1 MRPHIICYMMTSVD
15 GRIDCGMTAQLPG
28 TDEYYQIL
36 DELDMPTTLSG
47 RHTAELEMSLP
58 GKFTLGDSAP
68 LGKEDFSKKT
78 DAPGYEVVVDTKG
91 TLLWEK
97 QTDAEKPLLII
108 TSTAVS
114 KEYLKYLDGQNI
126 SWIATGKETIDLS
139 RAVEILAEQ
148 FGVTRMG
155 VVGGPAINTGFL
167 NTGLLDEVVVLI
179 GPGIDGRV
187 EYPSVFEGREEPKP
201 LLLKCEY
208 VKLLDNG
215 AVLIGYTL

>member
-1 MRPHIICYMMTSVD
+1 MMTSVD

-47 RHTAELEMSLP
+47 RRTAELEMSLP
-58 GKFTLGDSAP
+58 GKFTPGDSAP

-97 QTDAEKPLLII
+97 QKDAEKPLLII

-126 SWIATGKETIDLS
+126 SWIAAGKETIDLS

-148 FGVTRMG
+148 FDVTRMG

-167 NTGLLDEVVVLI
+167 NAGLLDEVVILI

-187 EYPSVFEGREEPKP
+187 EYPSVFEGREDPKP
-201 LLLKCEY
+201 LLLKREY
-208 VKLLDNG
+208 VKPLDNG
-215 AVLIGYTL
+215 AVLIGYKL